1 MIGSTVRAGTA
12 APAAVRFSVLGW
24 LAAIA
29 AGVAEV
35 LVRLALP
42 EPPTPAELGVRGALY
57 VALAALVLA
66 LRSGRNAVRWAV
78 TVVLGGVGLL
88 SLVAEPVGWWLA
100 GGSVTAFLAAADGP
114 TVLVVALRV
123 LHVGAVLAALVALY
137 TPSANAFFRAAG
149 R

>member
-1 MIGSTVRAGTA
+1 
-12 APAAVRFSVLGW
+12 
-24 LAAIA
+24 
-29 AGVAEV
+29 
-35 LVRLALP
+35 
-42 EPPTPAELGVRGALY
+42 
-57 VALAALVLA
+57 

-100 GGSVTAFLAAADGP
+100 GGSVAAFLAATDAP

-137 TPSANAFFRAAG
+137 TPSANAFFSAAG